1 MFCCLC
7 VCACVHPAR
16 TQVPDPALI
25 EQPRLCCMVADVAGG
40 PASCWATV
48 QTQLSLAVG
57 HTVEVCHNL
66 ELELF
71 SMCTA
76 GERRLFVE
84 RDSSRHRAEICSASG
99 SCCGSRLWLP
109 VLTRTSHS
117 HPGIICFS

>member
-1 MFCCLC
+1 
-7 VCACVHPAR
+7 
-16 TQVPDPALI
+16 
-25 EQPRLCCMVADVAGG
+25 MVADVAGG
-40 PASCWATV
+40 PASCWAAV

-84 RDSSRHRAEICSASG
+84 RDSSRHRALRFVQRLEAAAVRA
-99 SCCGSRLWLP
+99 CG
-109 VLTRTSHS
+109 
-117 HPGIICFS
+117 CQF